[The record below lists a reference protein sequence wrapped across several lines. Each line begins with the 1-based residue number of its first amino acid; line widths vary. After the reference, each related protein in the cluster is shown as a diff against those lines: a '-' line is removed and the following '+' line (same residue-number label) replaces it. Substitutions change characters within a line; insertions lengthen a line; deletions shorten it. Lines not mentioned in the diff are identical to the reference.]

1 MSYIFIDMNMS
12 RKLILRI
19 TEQQF
24 KNLSKSLSFERD
36 GERPITKS
44 SLIRGILNEYFDKN
58 CRKVEM
64 EKKSKNHKGN
74 MDSKYSTRNNLKSN
88 NKK

>member
-1 MSYIFIDMNMS
+1 MTYLMYMSMS

-24 KNLSKSLSFERD
+24 KNLSKSLNFERD

-44 SLIRGILNEYFDKN
+44 SLIRGILNEYFEKN
-58 CRKVEM
+58 CRTVGLK
-64 EKKSKNHKGN
+64 KKSKVHRCNPDKSYPVHNK
-74 MDSKYSTRNNLKSN
+74 LESN